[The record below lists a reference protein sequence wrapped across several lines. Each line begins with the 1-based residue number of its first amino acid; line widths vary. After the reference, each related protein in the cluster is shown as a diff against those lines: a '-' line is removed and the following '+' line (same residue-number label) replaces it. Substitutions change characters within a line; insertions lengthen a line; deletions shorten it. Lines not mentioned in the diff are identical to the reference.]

1 MQIIGRPFDEQ
12 TILRVAHAYEEASD
26 TVGRIAPL

>member
-12 TILRVAHAYEEASD
+12 TILRVGQAYEDASD
-26 TVGRIAPL
+26 TIGRIAPL